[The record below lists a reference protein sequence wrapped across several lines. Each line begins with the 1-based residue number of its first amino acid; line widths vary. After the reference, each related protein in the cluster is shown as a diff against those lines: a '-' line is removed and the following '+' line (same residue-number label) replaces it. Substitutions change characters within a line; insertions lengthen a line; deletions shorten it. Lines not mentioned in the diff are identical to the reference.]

1 MTASGEPTILART
14 ARGANWMIAWR
25 LANRVLGLLSMLIVL
40 RLLSPDDFGL
50 MTLAFAFSL
59 ALEAFTALGVEAQI
73 VRSRNA
79 DRDLYDTAFTFNIL
93 RASLL
98 AGLVAAGSGAVAAWF
113 ADDRLQPILFVFAG
127 NVLLNGITSIRTAGF
142 QRELE
147 FGKIFLLRL
156 VPRLVQ
162 VACTVSVAVAFRNY
176 WALVLGIVAGSLV
189 TVGIS
194 YALAPYRPRLTLV
207 AWRELFDVS
216 VWTWL
221 INVISILRDR
231 TEMFVIGRS
240 FGTIQAGL
248 FSVAQEFASLPVTE
262 LVSPISH
269 AAMPGFA
276 AEIRQGGLGQTAI
289 AFLRVAALAIL
300 LAVPIGTGTSLV
312 SGPFVSLAIGQ
323 RWAEAAPLMALIA
336 IMMVPIAPG
345 LIAGALLTARAKL
358 RTLCAITAV
367 ASLLRG
373 GLVMAVTPHWGLRG
387 IAFGMGLSLLVEN
400 ALLLRAASRDAA
412 VPLSRLLAASWRPL
426 AAAVAMVAAL
436 KGAGLAW
443 LPPPPAAL
451 EAAAALLGASALGAA
466 AFAAVLAGLW
476 LLAGQPQGA
485 ETDALLM
492 GRRSL
497 SGIAAKLGRR
507 GG

>member
-1 MTASGEPTILART
+1 
-14 ARGANWMIAWR
+14 MIAWR

-50 MTLAFAFSL
+50 MTLAFTFSL
-59 ALEAFTALGVEAQI
+59 ALEAFTMLGVEAQI

-79 DRDLYDTAFTFNIL
+79 DRDLYDTAFTFNVL

-98 AGLVAAGSGAVAAWF
+98 AGLVVAGSGPIAAWF
-113 ADDRLQPILFVFAG
+113 ADQRLQGILLVFAV
-127 NVLLNGITSIRTAGF
+127 NVLLNGVVSIRTAGF

-162 VACTVSVAVAFRNY
+162 VVCTVSLAVAFRNY
-176 WALVLGIVAGSLV
+176 WALVLGIATGSLV
-189 TVGIS
+189 TVGMS

-207 AWRELFDVS
+207 CWRELLGVS

-221 INVISILRDR
+221 INVVSVLRDR
-231 TEMFVIGRS
+231 TEMFIIGRS
-240 FGTIQAGL
+240 FGTIPAGL
-248 FSVAQEFASLPVTE
+248 FSVAQELASLPVTE

-276 AEIRQGGLGQTAI
+276 AEIRQQGLGQTAI
-289 AFLRVAALAIL
+289 AFLRVAGLAIL

-312 SGPFVSLAIGQ
+312 SGPFISLAIGQ

-336 IMMVPIAPG
+336 ILMVPIAPG
-345 LIAGALLTARAKL
+345 LIGGALLTARAKL
-358 RTLCAITAV
+358 KTLCAITTA
-367 ASLLRG
+367 AALLRG
-373 GLVMAVTPHWGLRG
+373 GLAITVTRHWGLTG
-387 IAFGMGLSLLVEN
+387 IALGMGFSVLVEN
-400 ALLLRAASRDAA
+400 ALLMRAACRDAGL
-412 VPLSRLLAASWRPL
+412 PPTRPLAALWRPL
-426 AAAVAMVAAL
+426 AAALAMVLAL

-451 EAAAALLGASALGAA
+451 DAATALLSASALGAA
-466 AFAAVLAGLW
+466 AFAAVLTGLW
-476 LLAGQPQGA
+476 LLAGRPQGA

-497 SGIAAKLGRR
+497 SGVAAKLRR
-507 GG
+507 RSG